1 MKSGLTSDFIL
12 KNQTM
17 VRFSVGETESVAY
30 SNTVDTPWIGPLLK
44 FSKFVQNSVV
54 SLNQM
59 VTYSFSIRNDGNREA
74 GLILYDPLP
83 AGLSFI
89 PNSVLKNGAPVPGA
103 QPGTGIDLGMLG
115 PNASVYVVFQ
125 AIVVAIPPSL
135 QITNEGR
142 AEYAFQ
148 SLGGRTVRGS
158 IASNPV
164 TLSVLPSSV
173 SLIAEVSTFQT
184 FIGDTLIYELLVMN
198 QGSVPLS
205 NAVIF
210 ITLPPGLTFV
220 QGSVVINDV
229 LYPDVQPENGI
240 PVGTIAPGASIRIRV
255 SLRVGTVE
263 TGSLLIQSYMKY
275 YIDGIEYKALANEL
289 QVNVIDPD
297 VILIKKANR
306 IQATIG
312 CVIGYE
318 CTVQNSSSHAVDAT
332 LQDAFPQGLSLV
344 PRSVRLNGQNME
356 GTPLMDGLFL
366 GTLSPGQRVS
376 VTYDA
381 RVEPFIP
388 SAAPL
393 RVPNE
398 AAVSYAFHLPDGRTV
413 RQRTSPE
420 TAMVELLAPSLT
432 AAAQAAH
439 YVLEPG
445 DELLVT
451 VKLYNSGS
459 LGASVVLIGWIP
471 DPGLLQAGTVIV
483 NGKAVH
489 PSQDVLLGAVDP
501 GGSLTF
507 RYTAKVPD
515 PVDGQLEE
523 INGYFLFRTLAEVDG
538 CVYEKEWVS
547 ETISI
552 AVNTEDE

>member
-17 VRFSVGETESVAY
+17 VRFSVGGAESVAY

-103 QPGTGIDLGMLG
+103 QPGSGIDLGILG
-115 PNASVYVVFQ
+115 PDASVYVVFQ

-142 AEYAFQ
+142 AEYSFQ
-148 SLGGRTVRGS
+148 SLGGRMVRGS

-173 SLIAEVSTFQT
+173 SLIADVSTFQT
-184 FIGDTLIYELLVMN
+184 FIGDILFYELLVTN

-205 NAVIF
+205 QAVIF

-220 QGSVVINDV
+220 QGSVVINGV
-229 LYPDVQPENGI
+229 LYPDVQPEIGI
-240 PVGTIAPGASIRIRV
+240 PIGTIAPGASIRIRV
-255 SLRVGTVE
+255 SLRVGTVD
-263 TGSLLIQSYMKY
+263 TDSVVIQSCLKY

-289 QVNVIDPD
+289 QVNVIDPE
-297 VILIKKANR
+297 VSLSKKSNR
-306 IQATIG
+306 NRATIG
-312 CVIGYE
+312 CMIGYE
-318 CTVQNSSSHAVDAT
+318 CTVQNTSSQAVDAT

-344 PRSVRLNGQNME
+344 PGSVRLNGQNLE
-356 GTPLMDGLFL
+356 GSPLMDGLFL
-366 GTLSPGQRVS
+366 GTLSPGQQVS
-376 VTYDA
+376 ITYEASVD
-381 RVEPFIP
+381 PFIP

-398 AAVSYAFHLPDGRTV
+398 ATVSYAFHLPDGRIV

-432 AAAQAAH
+432 ATAHAAH
-439 YVLEPG
+439 YVLEAG
-445 DELLVT
+445 DELLIT

-459 LGASVVLIGWIP
+459 LGASVVLIGWMQ
-471 DPGLLQAGTVIV
+471 DPILLQAGTVIV

-489 PSQDVLLGAVDP
+489 PPQDVLLGSVDP

-523 INGYFLFRTLAEVDG
+523 INSYFLFRTLAEVDG
-538 CVYEKEWVS
+538 CVYEREWVS

>member
-17 VRFSVGETESVAY
+17 VRFSVGGAESVAY

-44 FSKFVQNSVV
+44 FSKFIQNSVV

-103 QPGTGIDLGMLG
+103 HPGSGIDLGMLG
-115 PNASVYVVFQ
+115 PDASVYVVFQ

-142 AEYAFQ
+142 AEYTFQ
-148 SLGGRTVRGS
+148 SPGGRMVRGS

-173 SLIAEVSTFQT
+173 SLIADVSTYQT
-184 FIGDTLIYELLVMN
+184 FIGDILFYELLVTN

-205 NAVIF
+205 KAVIF
-210 ITLPPGLTFV
+210 ITLPSGLTFV

-240 PVGTIAPGASIRIRV
+240 PIGTIAPGASIRIRV
-255 SLRVGTVE
+255 SLRVGMVDTDSVV
-263 TGSLLIQSYMKY
+263 IQSCMKY
-275 YIDGIEYKALANEL
+275 YIDGMEYTAMANEL
-289 QVNVIDPD
+289 QVNVIDPE
-297 VILIKKANR
+297 VSLSKKSNR
-306 IQATIG
+306 NRATIG
-312 CVIGYE
+312 CMIGYE
-318 CTVQNSSSHAVDAT
+318 CTVQNTSSQAVDAT

-344 PRSVRLNGQNME
+344 PGSVRLNGQNLE
-356 GTPLMDGLFL
+356 GSPLMDGLFL
-366 GTLSPGQRVS
+366 GTLSPGQQVS
-376 VTYDA
+376 ITYEASVD
-381 RVEPFIP
+381 PFIP

-398 AAVSYAFHLPDGRTV
+398 ATVSYAFHLPDGRIV
-413 RQRTSPE
+413 RQRTSPD
-420 TAMVELLAPSLT
+420 TAIVELLAPSLT
-432 AAAQAAH
+432 ATAHAAH

-445 DELLVT
+445 DELLIT
-451 VKLYNSGS
+451 VKLYNNGS
-459 LGASVVLIGWIP
+459 LGASVVLVGWMQ
-471 DPGLLQAGTVIV
+471 DPNLLQAGTVIV

-489 PSQDVLLGAVDP
+489 PPQEVLLGSVDP

-515 PVDGQLEE
+515 SVDGQLEE

-538 CVYEKEWVS
+538 CVYEREWVS
-547 ETISI
+547 ETLSI

>member
-1 MKSGLTSDFIL
+1 
-12 KNQTM
+12 M
-17 VRFSVGETESVAY
+17 VRFSVGGAESVAY

-44 FSKFVQNSVV
+44 FSNFVQNSVV

-103 QPGTGIDLGMLG
+103 QPGSGIDLGILV
-115 PNASVYVVFQ
+115 PDASVYVVFQ

-142 AEYAFQ
+142 AEYSFQ

-173 SLIAEVSTFQT
+173 SLIADISTFQT
-184 FIGDTLIYELLVMN
+184 FIGDILFYELLVTN

-205 NAVIF
+205 QAVIF

-220 QGSVVINDV
+220 QGSVVINGV
-229 LYPDVQPENGI
+229 LYPDVQPENGLPI
-240 PVGTIAPGASIRIRV
+240 GTIAPGASIRIRV
-255 SLRVGTVE
+255 SLRVGKVDTDSVV
-263 TGSLLIQSYMKY
+263 IQSCLKY
-275 YIDGIEYKALANEL
+275 YIDGIEYKAMANEL
-289 QVNVIDPD
+289 QVNVIDPE
-297 VILIKKANR
+297 VSLSKKSNR
-306 IQATIG
+306 NRATIG
-312 CVIGYE
+312 CMIGYE
-318 CTVQNSSSHAVDAT
+318 CTVQNTSSQAVDAT

-344 PRSVRLNGQNME
+344 PGSVRLNGQNLE
-356 GTPLMDGLFL
+356 GSPLMDGLFL
-366 GTLSPGQRVS
+366 GTLSPGQQVS
-376 VTYDA
+376 ITYEA
-381 RVEPFIP
+381 SVNPFIP

-398 AAVSYAFHLPDGRTV
+398 ATVSYAFHLPDGRIV

-432 AAAQAAH
+432 ATAHAAH

-445 DELLVT
+445 DELLIT
-451 VKLYNSGS
+451 VKLFNSGS
-459 LGASVVLIGWIP
+459 LGASVVLIGWMQ
-471 DPGLLQAGTVIV
+471 DPILLQAGTVIV

-489 PSQDVLLGAVDP
+489 PPQDVLLGSMDP
-501 GGSLTF
+501 GGSLSF

-538 CVYEKEWVS
+538 CVYEREWVS

>member
-17 VRFSVGETESVAY
+17 VRFSVGGAESVAY

-44 FSKFVQNSVV
+44 FSKFIQNSVV
-54 SLNQM
+54 SLNQV

-103 QPGTGIDLGMLG
+103 HPGSGIDLGMLG
-115 PNASVYVVFQ
+115 PDASVYVVFQ

-142 AEYAFQ
+142 AEYTFQ

-173 SLIAEVSTFQT
+173 SLIADVSTYQT
-184 FIGDTLIYELLVMN
+184 FIGDILFYELLVTN

-205 NAVIF
+205 KAVIF

-240 PVGTIAPGASIRIRV
+240 PIGTIAPGASIRIRV
-255 SLRVGTVE
+255 SLRVGMVDTDSVV
-263 TGSLLIQSYMKY
+263 IQSCMKY
-275 YIDGIEYKALANEL
+275 YIDGMEYTAMANEL
-289 QVNVIDPD
+289 QVNVIDPE
-297 VILIKKANR
+297 VSLSKKSNR
-306 IQATIG
+306 NRATIG
-312 CVIGYE
+312 CMIGYE
-318 CTVQNSSSHAVDAT
+318 CTVQNTSSQAVDAT

-344 PRSVRLNGQNME
+344 PGSVRLNGQNLE
-356 GTPLMDGLFL
+356 GSPLMDGLFL
-366 GTLSPGQRVS
+366 GTLSPGQQVS
-376 VTYDA
+376 ITYEASVD
-381 RVEPFIP
+381 PFIP

-398 AAVSYAFHLPDGRTV
+398 ATVSYAFHLPDGRIV

-432 AAAQAAH
+432 ATAHAAH

-445 DELLVT
+445 DELLIT
-451 VKLYNSGS
+451 VKLYNNGS
-459 LGASVVLIGWIP
+459 LGASVVLVGWMQ
-471 DPGLLQAGTVIV
+471 DPNLLQAGTVIV

-489 PSQDVLLGAVDP
+489 PPQEVLLGSVDP

-515 PVDGQLEE
+515 SVDGQLEE

-538 CVYEKEWVS
+538 CVYEREWVS
-547 ETISI
+547 ETLSI

>member
-1 MKSGLTSDFIL
+1 
-12 KNQTM
+12 
-17 VRFSVGETESVAY
+17 
-30 SNTVDTPWIGPLLK
+30 LLK
-44 FSKFVQNSVV
+44 FSKFVQNNVV

-83 AGLSFI
+83 PGLSFI

-103 QPGTGIDLGMLG
+103 QPATGIDLGMLG

-125 AIVVAIPPSL
+125 AIVVGIPPSL

-142 AEYAFQ
+142 AEYSFQ
-148 SLGGRTVRGS
+148 SLGGRTVSGS

-164 TLSVLPSSV
+164 ILSVLPSSV
-173 SLIAEVSTFQT
+173 SLIADVSTFQT
-184 FIGDTLIYELLVMN
+184 FIGDILFYELLVTN

-210 ITLPPGLTFV
+210 ITLPLGLTFV

-240 PVGTIAPGASIRIRV
+240 PIGTIAPGASIRIRV
-255 SLRVGTVE
+255 SLRVGTVD
-263 TGSLLIQSYMKY
+263 TDSVVIQSYMKY
-275 YIDGIEYKALANEL
+275 YIDGIEYKVLANEL
-289 QVNVIDPD
+289 QVNVIDPE
-297 VILIKKANR
+297 VSLSKKANR
-306 IQATIG
+306 NRATIG
-312 CVIGYE
+312 CIIGYE
-318 CTVQNSSSHAVDAT
+318 CTVQNTSGQAVDAT

-344 PRSVRLNGQNME
+344 PGSVRLNGQNL
-356 GTPLMDGLFL
+356 GGSPLMDGLFL
-366 GTLSPGQRVS
+366 GTLSPGQQVS
-376 VTYDA
+376 ITYEASVD
-381 RVEPFIP
+381 PFIP
-388 SAAPL
+388 SAAPQC
-393 RVPNE
+393 VPNE
-398 AAVSYAFHLPDGRTV
+398 ATVSYAFHLPDGRVV
-413 RQRTSPE
+413 RQRTPPE

-432 AAAQAAH
+432 ATAHAAH

-445 DELLVT
+445 DELLIT

-459 LGASVVLIGWIP
+459 LGASVVLIGWMQ
-471 DPGLLQAGTVIV
+471 DPVLLQAGTVIV

-489 PSQDVLLGAVDP
+489 PPQDVLLGSVDP

-515 PVDGQLEE
+515 AVDGQLEE
-523 INGYFLFRTLAEVDG
+523 INGYFLFETLAEVDG
-538 CVYEKEWVS
+538 CVYEREWVS

>member
-1 MKSGLTSDFIL
+1 
-12 KNQTM
+12 M
-17 VRFSVGETESVAY
+17 VRFSVGGAESVAY

-44 FSKFVQNSVV
+44 FSKFIQNSVV

-103 QPGTGIDLGMLG
+103 HPGSGIDLGMLG
-115 PNASVYVVFQ
+115 PDASVYVVFQ

-142 AEYAFQ
+142 AEYTFQ

-173 SLIAEVSTFQT
+173 SLIADVSTYQT
-184 FIGDTLIYELLVMN
+184 FIGDILFYELLVTN

-205 NAVIF
+205 KAVIF

-240 PVGTIAPGASIRIRV
+240 PIGTIAPGASIRIRV
-255 SLRVGTVE
+255 SLRVGMVDTDSVV
-263 TGSLLIQSYMKY
+263 IQSCMKY
-275 YIDGIEYKALANEL
+275 YIDGMEYTAMANEL
-289 QVNVIDPD
+289 QVNVIDPE
-297 VILIKKANR
+297 VSLSKKSNR
-306 IQATIG
+306 NRATIG
-312 CVIGYE
+312 CMIGYE
-318 CTVQNSSSHAVDAT
+318 CTVQNTSSQAVDAT

-344 PRSVRLNGQNME
+344 PGSVRLNGQNLE
-356 GTPLMDGLFL
+356 GSPLMDGLFL
-366 GTLSPGQRVS
+366 GTLSPGQQVS
-376 VTYDA
+376 ITYEASVD
-381 RVEPFIP
+381 PFIP

-398 AAVSYAFHLPDGRTV
+398 ATVSYAFHLPDGRIV

-432 AAAQAAH
+432 ATAHAAH

-445 DELLVT
+445 DELLIT
-451 VKLYNSGS
+451 VKLYNNGS
-459 LGASVVLIGWIP
+459 LGASVVLVGWMQ
-471 DPGLLQAGTVIV
+471 DPNLLQAGTVIV

-489 PSQDVLLGAVDP
+489 PPQEVLLGSVDP

-515 PVDGQLEE
+515 SVDGQLEE

-538 CVYEKEWVS
+538 CVYEREWVS
-547 ETISI
+547 ETLSI

>member
-17 VRFSVGETESVAY
+17 VRFSVGGAESVAY

-44 FSKFVQNSVV
+44 FSNFVQNSVV

-103 QPGTGIDLGMLG
+103 QPGSGIDLGILV
-115 PNASVYVVFQ
+115 PDASVYVVFQ

-142 AEYAFQ
+142 AEYSFQ

-173 SLIAEVSTFQT
+173 SLIADISTFQT
-184 FIGDTLIYELLVMN
+184 FIGDILFYELLVTN

-205 NAVIF
+205 QAVIF

-220 QGSVVINDV
+220 QGSVVINGV

-240 PVGTIAPGASIRIRV
+240 PIGTIAPGASIRIRV
-255 SLRVGTVE
+255 SLRVGKVDTDSVV
-263 TGSLLIQSYMKY
+263 IQSCLKY
-275 YIDGIEYKALANEL
+275 YIDGIEYKAMANEL
-289 QVNVIDPD
+289 QVNVIDPE
-297 VILIKKANR
+297 VSLSKKSNR
-306 IQATIG
+306 NRATIG
-312 CVIGYE
+312 CMIGYE
-318 CTVQNSSSHAVDAT
+318 CTVQNTSSQAVDAT

-344 PRSVRLNGQNME
+344 PGSVRLNGQNLE
-356 GTPLMDGLFL
+356 GSPLMDGLFL
-366 GTLSPGQRVS
+366 GTLSPGQQVS
-376 VTYDA
+376 ITYEASVD
-381 RVEPFIP
+381 PFIP

-398 AAVSYAFHLPDGRTV
+398 ATVSYAFHLPDGRIV

-432 AAAQAAH
+432 ATAHAAH

-445 DELLVT
+445 DELLIT
-451 VKLYNSGS
+451 VKLFNSGS
-459 LGASVVLIGWIP
+459 LGASVVLIGWMQ
-471 DPGLLQAGTVIV
+471 DPILLQAGTVIV
-483 NGKAVH
+483 NGKAVN
-489 PSQDVLLGAVDP
+489 PPQDVLLGSMDP

-523 INGYFLFRTLAEVDG
+523 INSYFLFRTLAEVDG
-538 CVYEKEWVS
+538 CVYEREWVS

>member
-17 VRFSVGETESVAY
+17 VRFSVGGAESVAY

-44 FSKFVQNSVV
+44 FSKFIQNSVV

-103 QPGTGIDLGMLG
+103 HPGSGIDLGMLG
-115 PNASVYVVFQ
+115 PDASVYVVFQ

-142 AEYAFQ
+142 AEYTFQ

-173 SLIAEVSTFQT
+173 SLIADVSTYQT
-184 FIGDTLIYELLVMN
+184 FIGDILFYELLVTN

-205 NAVIF
+205 KAVIF

-240 PVGTIAPGASIRIRV
+240 PIGTIAPGASIRIRV
-255 SLRVGTVE
+255 SLRVGMVDTDSVV
-263 TGSLLIQSYMKY
+263 IQSCMKY
-275 YIDGIEYKALANEL
+275 YIDGMEYTAMANEL
-289 QVNVIDPD
+289 QVNVIDPE
-297 VILIKKANR
+297 VSLSKKSNR
-306 IQATIG
+306 NRATIG
-312 CVIGYE
+312 CMIGYE
-318 CTVQNSSSHAVDAT
+318 CTVQNTSSQAVDAT

-344 PRSVRLNGQNME
+344 PGSVRLNGQNLE
-356 GTPLMDGLFL
+356 GSPLMDGLFL
-366 GTLSPGQRVS
+366 GTLSPGQQVS
-376 VTYDA
+376 ITYEASVD
-381 RVEPFIP
+381 PFIP

-398 AAVSYAFHLPDGRTV
+398 ATVSYAFHLPDGRIV

-432 AAAQAAH
+432 ATAHAAH

-445 DELLVT
+445 DELLIT
-451 VKLYNSGS
+451 VKLYNNGS
-459 LGASVVLIGWIP
+459 LGASVVLVGWMQ
-471 DPGLLQAGTVIV
+471 DPNLLQAGTVIV

-489 PSQDVLLGAVDP
+489 PPQEVLLGSVDP

-515 PVDGQLEE
+515 SVDGQLEE

-538 CVYEKEWVS
+538 CVYEREWVS
-547 ETISI
+547 ETLSI

>member
-17 VRFSVGETESVAY
+17 VRFSVGGAESVAY

-89 PNSVLKNGAPVPGA
+89 PNSVLKNGAPAPGA
-103 QPGTGIDLGMLG
+103 QPGSGIDLGMLG
-115 PNASVYVVFQ
+115 PNTSVYVVFQ

-142 AEYAFQ
+142 AEYTFQ

-173 SLIAEVSTFQT
+173 SLIADISTFQT
-184 FIGDTLIYELLVMN
+184 FIGDILFYELLVTN

-205 NAVIF
+205 QAVIF

-240 PVGTIAPGASIRIRV
+240 PIGTIAPGASIRIRV
-255 SLRVGTVE
+255 SLRVGMVDTD
-263 TGSLLIQSYMKY
+263 SLVIQSCLKY
-275 YIDGIEYKALANEL
+275 YIDGMEYKAMANEL

-297 VILIKKANR
+297 VSLCKKSNR
-306 IQATIG
+306 NRATIG
-312 CVIGYE
+312 CMIGYE
-318 CTVQNSSSHAVDAT
+318 CTVQNTSSQAVDAT
-332 LQDAFPQGLSLV
+332 LQDAFPQELSLV
-344 PRSVRLNGQNME
+344 PGSVRLNGQNLE
-356 GTPLMDGLFL
+356 GSPLMDGLFL
-366 GTLSPGQRVS
+366 GTLSPGQQVS
-376 VTYDA
+376 ITYEASVD
-381 RVEPFIP
+381 PFIP

-398 AAVSYAFHLPDGRTV
+398 ATVSYAFHLPDGRIV

-432 AAAQAAH
+432 ATAHAAH

-445 DELLVT
+445 DELLIT
-451 VKLYNSGS
+451 VKLYNYGS
-459 LGASVVLIGWIP
+459 LGASVVLIGWMQ
-471 DPGLLQAGTVIV
+471 DHVLLQAGTVIV
-483 NGKAVH
+483 SGKAVN
-489 PSQDVLLGAVDP
+489 PPQDVLLGSVDP

-515 PVDGQLEE
+515 PVDEQLEE
-523 INGYFLFRTLAEVDG
+523 INGYFLFRTVAEVDG
-538 CVYEKEWVS
+538 CVYEREWVS

>member
-17 VRFSVGETESVAY
+17 VRFSVGGAESVAY

-44 FSKFVQNSVV
+44 FSKFIQNSVV

-103 QPGTGIDLGMLG
+103 HPGSGIDLGMLG
-115 PNASVYVVFQ
+115 PDASVYVVFQ

-142 AEYAFQ
+142 AEYTFQ

-173 SLIAEVSTFQT
+173 SLIADVSTYQT
-184 FIGDTLIYELLVMN
+184 FIGDILFYELLVTN

-205 NAVIF
+205 KAVIF

-240 PVGTIAPGASIRIRV
+240 PIGTIAPGASIRIRV
-255 SLRVGTVE
+255 SLRVGMVDTDSVV
-263 TGSLLIQSYMKY
+263 IQSCMKY
-275 YIDGIEYKALANEL
+275 YIDGMEYTAMANEL
-289 QVNVIDPD
+289 QVNVIDPE
-297 VILIKKANR
+297 VSLSKKSNR
-306 IQATIG
+306 NRATIG
-312 CVIGYE
+312 CMIGYE
-318 CTVQNSSSHAVDAT
+318 CTVQNTSSQAVDAT

-344 PRSVRLNGQNME
+344 PGSVRLNGQNLE
-356 GTPLMDGLFL
+356 GSPLMDGLFL
-366 GTLSPGQRVS
+366 GTLSPGQQVS
-376 VTYDA
+376 ITYEASVD
-381 RVEPFIP
+381 PFIP

-398 AAVSYAFHLPDGRTV
+398 ATVSYAFHLPDGRIV

-432 AAAQAAH
+432 ATAHAAH

-445 DELLVT
+445 DELLIT
-451 VKLYNSGS
+451 VKLYNNGS
-459 LGASVVLIGWIP
+459 LGASVVLVGWMQ
-471 DPGLLQAGTVIV
+471 DPNLLQAGTVIV

-489 PSQDVLLGAVDP
+489 PPQEVLLGSVDP
-501 GGSLTF
+501 SGSLTF

-515 PVDGQLEE
+515 SVDGQLEE

-538 CVYEKEWVS
+538 CVYEREWVS
-547 ETISI
+547 ETLSI

>member
-17 VRFSVGETESVAY
+17 VRFSVGGAESVAY

-44 FSKFVQNSVV
+44 FSQFVQNSVV

-103 QPGTGIDLGMLG
+103 HPGSGIDLGMLG
-115 PNASVYVVFQ
+115 PDASVYVVFQ

-142 AEYAFQ
+142 AEYTFQ

-173 SLIAEVSTFQT
+173 SLIADVSTYQT
-184 FIGDTLIYELLVMN
+184 FIGDILFYELLVTN

-205 NAVIF
+205 KAVIF

-240 PVGTIAPGASIRIRV
+240 PIGTIAPGASIRIRV
-255 SLRVGTVE
+255 SLRVGMVDTDSVV
-263 TGSLLIQSYMKY
+263 IQSCMKY
-275 YIDGIEYKALANEL
+275 YIDGMEYTAMANEL
-289 QVNVIDPD
+289 QVNVIDPE
-297 VILIKKANR
+297 VSLSKKSNR
-306 IQATIG
+306 NRATIG
-312 CVIGYE
+312 CMIGYE
-318 CTVQNSSSHAVDAT
+318 CTVQNTSSQAVDAT

-344 PRSVRLNGQNME
+344 PGSVRLNGQNLE
-356 GTPLMDGLFL
+356 GSPLMDGLFL
-366 GTLSPGQRVS
+366 GTLSPGQQVS
-376 VTYDA
+376 ITYEASVD
-381 RVEPFIP
+381 PFIP

-398 AAVSYAFHLPDGRTV
+398 ATVSYAFHLPDGRIV
-413 RQRTSPE
+413 RQRTSPD
-420 TAMVELLAPSLT
+420 TAIVELLAPSLT
-432 AAAQAAH
+432 ATAHAAH

-445 DELLVT
+445 DELLIT
-451 VKLYNSGS
+451 VKLNNSGS
-459 LGASVVLIGWIP
+459 LGASVVLVGWMQ
-471 DPGLLQAGTVIV
+471 DPNLLQAGTVIV
-483 NGKAVH
+483 NGKAINPPH
-489 PSQDVLLGAVDP
+489 DVLLGSVDP

-507 RYTAKVPD
+507 RYAAKILD

-538 CVYEKEWVS
+538 CVYEREWVS

>member
-17 VRFSVGETESVAY
+17 VRFSVGGAESVAY

-44 FSKFVQNSVV
+44 FSKFIQNSVV

-103 QPGTGIDLGMLG
+103 HPGSGIDLGMLG
-115 PNASVYVVFQ
+115 PDASVYVVFQ

-142 AEYAFQ
+142 AEYTFQ

-173 SLIAEVSTFQT
+173 SLIADVSTYQT
-184 FIGDTLIYELLVMN
+184 FIGDILFYELLVTN

-205 NAVIF
+205 KAVIF

-240 PVGTIAPGASIRIRV
+240 PIGTIAPGASIRIRV
-255 SLRVGTVE
+255 SLRVGMVDTDSVV
-263 TGSLLIQSYMKY
+263 IQSCMKY
-275 YIDGIEYKALANEL
+275 YIDGMEYTAMANEL
-289 QVNVIDPD
+289 QVNVIDPE
-297 VILIKKANR
+297 VSLSKKSNR
-306 IQATIG
+306 NRATIG
-312 CVIGYE
+312 CMICYE
-318 CTVQNSSSHAVDAT
+318 CTVQNTSSQAVDAT

-344 PRSVRLNGQNME
+344 PGSVRLNGQNLE
-356 GTPLMDGLFL
+356 GSPLMDGLFL
-366 GTLSPGQRVS
+366 GTLSPGQQVS
-376 VTYDA
+376 ITYEASVD
-381 RVEPFIP
+381 PFIP

-398 AAVSYAFHLPDGRTV
+398 ATVSYAFHLPDGRIV
-413 RQRTSPE
+413 RQRTSPD
-420 TAMVELLAPSLT
+420 TAIVELLAPSLT
-432 AAAQAAH
+432 ATAHAAH

-445 DELLVT
+445 DELLIT
-451 VKLYNSGS
+451 VKLYNNGS
-459 LGASVVLIGWIP
+459 LGASVVLVGWMQ
-471 DPGLLQAGTVIV
+471 DPNLLQAGTVIV

-489 PSQDVLLGAVDP
+489 PPQEVLLGSVDP
-501 GGSLTF
+501 SGSLTF

-515 PVDGQLEE
+515 SVDGQLEE

-538 CVYEKEWVS
+538 CVYEREWVS
-547 ETISI
+547 ETLSI

>member
-17 VRFSVGETESVAY
+17 VRFSVGGAESVAY

-83 AGLSFI
+83 AALSFI

-103 QPGTGIDLGMLG
+103 QPGSGIDLGMLG
-115 PNASVYVVFQ
+115 PDASVYVVFQ

-142 AEYAFQ
+142 AEYSFQ

-173 SLIAEVSTFQT
+173 SLIADVSTFQT
-184 FIGDTLIYELLVMN
+184 FIGDILFYELLVTN

-205 NAVIF
+205 QAVIF

-220 QGSVVINDV
+220 QGSVVINGV

-240 PVGTIAPGASIRIRV
+240 PIGTIVPGASIRIRV
-255 SLRVGTVE
+255 SLRVGMVDTDSVV
-263 TGSLLIQSYMKY
+263 IQSCLKY
-275 YIDGIEYKALANEL
+275 YIDGMEYKAMANEL
-289 QVNVIDPD
+289 QVNVIDPE
-297 VILIKKANR
+297 VSLSKKSNR
-306 IQATIG
+306 NRATIG
-312 CVIGYE
+312 CMIGYE
-318 CTVQNSSSHAVDAT
+318 CTVQNTSSQAVDAT

-344 PRSVRLNGQNME
+344 PGSVRLNGQNME
-356 GTPLMDGLFL
+356 GSPLMDGLFL
-366 GTLSPGQRVS
+366 GTLSPGQQVS

-381 RVEPFIP
+381 RVDPFIP

-398 AAVSYAFHLPDGRTV
+398 ATVSYAFHLPDGRIV

-432 AAAQAAH
+432 ATAHAAH

-445 DELLVT
+445 DELLIT

-459 LGASVVLIGWIP
+459 LGASVVLIGWMQ
-471 DPGLLQAGTVIV
+471 DPILLQAGTVIV
-483 NGKAVH
+483 NSKAVN
-489 PSQDVLLGAVDP
+489 PSQEVLLGSVDP

-538 CVYEKEWVS
+538 YVYEREWVS